1 MQLAQHATAYSWLA
15 GCQQHGQHTGSVG
28 RSLMALDHLTPLP
41 QVRMTA
47 AAVLREDALYSRKQ
61 AKEAAVLQ
69 KYEAEL
75 RDDTE
80 FARWV
85 YGGLHLRPAP
95 LLER

>member
-1 MQLAQHATAYSWLA
+1 MHQHPIL
-15 GCQQHGQHTGSVG
+15 
-28 RSLMALDHLTPLP
+28 LL

-75 RDDTE
+75 RDDAE
-80 FARWV
+80 FAR
-85 YGGLHLRPAP
+85 
-95 LLER
+95 